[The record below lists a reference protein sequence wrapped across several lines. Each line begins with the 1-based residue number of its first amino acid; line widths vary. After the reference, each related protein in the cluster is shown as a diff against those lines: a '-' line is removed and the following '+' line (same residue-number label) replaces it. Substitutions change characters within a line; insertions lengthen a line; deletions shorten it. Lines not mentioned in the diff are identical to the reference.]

1 MNHMKLPRYTRKRD
15 VINNKRRFRKRSNAT
30 FFDVNSLLSMESV
43 RKRLSSTPEMYVL
56 FMYAV
61 NDYIAK
67 QSTTCSFVCRVVGLT
82 NGCPYV
88 TNEIK
93 SLIKD
98 GSKFYLHGMVIH
110 FYCPIDRQWRI
121 IKEDEIKN
129 ELDWMEI
136 LMENAKNI
144 TLTDHTY
151 ITNLYRHCM
160 LSQMSRI
167 KEKRH
172 HYIYYTPELF
182 LYFRIATRYFTIF
195 IPFLQMPLTVI
206 HFAAL
211 CACWNYIRTMIMKA
225 WKKTFR
231 KYFAKA
237 LHYIENKLNIPQYTL
252 MNITLPRYT
261 RKRDVINNKRRFRK
275 RSNATFFD
283 VNSLLSM
290 ESVRKRLSS
299 TPEMYVLFMYA
310 VNDYIAKQSTTC
322 SFVCRVVGLTNGCPY
337 VTNEIKSLIKDGS
350 KFYLHGMV
358 IHFYCP
364 IDRQWRI
371 IKEDEIKNEL
381 DWMEILMENAKLQR
395 TDDVDKIKFYRDG
408 HGIKIS
414 IDFFQK
420 VKEHYADRPHI
431 YHKFIQALHAFT
443 NEPYKGKT
451 TPLYLLYTRV
461 VPLFSDCNTL
471 LHHFHSFFANAT
483 DSHPF
488 RCLMCLLELH
498 KDDDYESMEED
509 FSNILCQGLALY

>member
-1 MNHMKLPRYTRKRD
+1 MSGRAFRLPRYTRKRD

-30 FFDVNSLLSMESV
+30 FFNVNSLLSMESV

-110 FYCPIDRQWRI
+110 FYCPMDHQWRI

-129 ELDWMEI
+129 ELEWMEI
-136 LMENAKNI
+136 LMENAKLQRTDDVDKIKFYRDGHGIKISIDFFQKVKVNEKNI

-167 KEKRH
+167 KEKRR

-237 LHYIENKLNIPQYTL
+237 LPYIENKVNIPQYTL
-252 MNITLPRYT
+252 MNITL
-261 RKRDVINNKRRFRK
+261 
-275 RSNATFFD
+275 
-283 VNSLLSM
+283 
-290 ESVRKRLSS
+290 
-299 TPEMYVLFMYA
+299 
-310 VNDYIAKQSTTC
+310 
-322 SFVCRVVGLTNGCPY
+322 Y
-337 VTNEIKSLIKDGS
+337 VTYICD
-350 KFYLHGMV
+350 YM
-358 IHFYCP
+358 
-364 IDRQWRI
+364 
-371 IKEDEIKNEL
+371 
-381 DWMEILMENAKLQR
+381 
-395 TDDVDKIKFYRDG
+395 
-408 HGIKIS
+408 
-414 IDFFQK
+414 
-420 VKEHYADRPHI
+420 
-431 YHKFIQALHAFT
+431 FI
-443 NEPYKGKT
+443 
-451 TPLYLLYTRV
+451 
-461 VPLFSDCNTL
+461 
-471 LHHFHSFFANAT
+471 
-483 DSHPF
+483 
-488 RCLMCLLELH
+488 M
-498 KDDDYESMEED
+498 MI
-509 FSNILCQGLALY
+509 NIV